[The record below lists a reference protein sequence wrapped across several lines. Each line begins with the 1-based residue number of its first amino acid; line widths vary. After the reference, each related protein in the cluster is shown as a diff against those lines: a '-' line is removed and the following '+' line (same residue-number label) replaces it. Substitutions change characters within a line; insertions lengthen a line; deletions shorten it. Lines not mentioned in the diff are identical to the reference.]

1 MQGTATQ
8 DHVFAADVNRGK
20 IDRMSDVLAKQ
31 KASPLWSFLCR
42 RSQGKH
48 PLHFLLQIAT
58 IWIASSFYA
67 TFAAA
72 DSLPRTILVL
82 HQTIPYTGYFGKL
95 FASFQ
100 STLKA
105 GSDIRTSI
113 YSESLGF
120 RHFKGPEYES
130 LLHAIIKEKYR
141 LRPISVIVADG
152 FDALQFAVNLRTELN
167 DPAPPIVF
175 SGIDASSMAQ
185 LSLPP
190 NVTGTTIRSSI
201 RDALISARAFVPGLK
216 RIAVVG
222 DPLEEQAYR
231 RHYKEELL
239 AIDKDVKFID
249 LTGLSMS
256 ELRKRVATLPQDA
269 AIFYTTLTVG
279 SDGAR
284 YDPNDALSLLA
295 EVANR
300 PIVIDQETRLGH
312 GGTGGFLLHA
322 APIGDATA
330 RIVLRLFHGESAS
343 TIPVVAGEF
352 IKPVFDWRELKRW
365 KVSES
370 SLPLGSEVRFWSA
383 SPWEQYRLQIVAICV
398 ALLLQA
404 ALIGWLFYEI
414 KRRQRAEIQS
424 RSAMAEL
431 TYMDRWASAEQRS
444 AALAHEVNQPLA
456 GIVNRAGAALR
467 WVRAETPDL
476 QKVEAA
482 LEGIVAA
489 GHRASDIVTSVR
501 AMFKKNTPEK
511 RPTDINQIILAVLS
525 IVRVELQKHR
535 VALRTQLN
543 KPLPTVQGDK
553 VQLQQVVLNL
563 IMNSIEA
570 MHSVETRVLKVQT
583 DQSKPG
589 MVRVSIEDT
598 GTGID
603 PSNLDR
609 IFKPLFTTKEN
620 GMGMGLSIC
629 RSIIE
634 SHGGRIWVSAAVNG
648 GSIFQVELPVSSAQG
663 QVA

>member
-1 MQGTATQ
+1 MRLWLRITTILIASLLSAASW
-8 DHVFAADVNRGK
+8 AAD
-20 IDRMSDVLAKQ
+20 A
-31 KASPLWSFLCR
+31 
-42 RSQGKH
+42 
-48 PLHFLLQIAT
+48 
-58 IWIASSFYA
+58 
-67 TFAAA
+67 
-72 DSLPRTILVL
+72 LPRTVLVL
-82 HQTIPYTGYFGKL
+82 HETIPYTVYFGKL

-105 GSDIRTSI
+105 GSDIRASI
-113 YSESLGF
+113 YSEGLGF
-120 RHFKGPEYES
+120 RHFKGPDYES

-141 LRPISVIVADG
+141 SRPISVIVADG
-152 FDALQFAVNLRTELN
+152 FGALQFAVSLRTELN
-167 DPAPPIVF
+167 DPALPIVF

-190 NVTGTTIRSSI
+190 NVTGTTVHTSI
-201 RDALISARAFVPGLK
+201 RHALISARAFVPRLK
-216 RIAVVG
+216 WIAVVG
-222 DPLEEQAYR
+222 DPLEEQIYR
-231 RHYKEELL
+231 RHYKDELL
-239 AIDKDVKFID
+239 AIDKDVEFID
-249 LTGLSMS
+249 LTGLPMS
-256 ELRKRVATLPQDA
+256 ELRKRVSTLPNDA

-279 SDGAR
+279 SGGAR
-284 YDPNDALSLLA
+284 YDPNEALSLVA
-295 EVANR
+295 QVANR

-322 APIGDATA
+322 APIGEATA

-343 TIPVVAGEF
+343 TIPVLAGEF
-352 IKPVFDWRELKRW
+352 VKPVFDWRELRRW
-365 KVSES
+365 NVAEA
-370 SLPLGSEVRFWSA
+370 SLPLGSEIRFWEASA
-383 SPWEQYRLQIVAICV
+383 WEQYRLQIVAICV
-398 ALLLQA
+398 AFLLLA

-424 RSAMAEL
+424 RGAIAEL

-456 GIVNRAGAALR
+456 GIVTRASAALR
-467 WVRAETPDL
+467 WVRAEKPDL
-476 QKVEAA
+476 QKVETA

-525 IVRVELQKHR
+525 IVRVELQKRR
-535 VALRTQLN
+535 VELHTQLN
-543 KPLPTVQGDK
+543 KHLPIVQGDK

-570 MHSVETRVLKVQT
+570 MHSVETRVLKIQT
-583 DQSKPG
+583 DQTKPG

-634 SHGGRIWVSAAVNG
+634 RHGGRIWVSAAANG
-648 GSIFQVELPVSSAQG
+648 GSIFQFELPVSSA
-663 QVA
+663 